1 MPEEDAVQPESEG
14 TVQPYC
20 SCPQD
25 DTAENVY
32 LDLIGGA
39 EKSLWIMTPYLIP
52 DEAAE
57 KALIRAAQ
65 SGVDVRIIT
74 PGIPDKK
81 TVYRITRSYYDAL
94 VLQGVRIYEYT
105 PGFCHGKMCVADDE
119 VAVVGTINL
128 DYRSLYLH
136 FENGV
141 FLFDC
146 PAVGS
151 IRKDFDSTFAQS
163 EDVTE
168 KYRQR
173 KSVLGRIG
181 SSILRLV
188 APLL

>member
-1 MPEEDAVQPESEG
+1 M
-14 TVQPYC
+14 
-20 SCPQD
+20 
-25 DTAENVY
+25 
-32 LDLIGGA
+32 
-39 EKSLWIMTPYLIP
+39 
-52 DEAAE
+52 
-57 KALIRAAQ
+57 
-65 SGVDVRIIT
+65 
-74 PGIPDKK
+74 
-81 TVYRITRSYYDAL
+81 
-94 VLQGVRIYEYT
+94 
-105 PGFCHGKMCVADDE
+105 ADDE